1 MHKKNIRLFYPLLIG
16 IYPAVG
22 LVSVNIRQIDLFSG
36 IRAVLVSILFSFAA
50 YALFCWRIKD
60 EFKAALLSAWFM
72 LFFFAYGHVYG
83 LIEGIKILGMIVGR
97 HRFLLPLW
105 LIFFGTVSWWIYT
118 RVRISDSFSRVLNMI
133 SIILLVIPVIQI
145 GMVERQK
152 NSPVPTETLPL
163 VTDQGASSA
172 STTQLPDVYY
182 IILDSYG
189 RQDELSQYYHL
200 DISEFINQ
208 LKTTGFYIVRCS
220 QSNYGVT
227 DFSLASALNM
237 NYIEEFGP
245 PPANSRSQ
253 WTPLGEPI
261 RHSLVRQIFEGM
273 GYKTVAFDSG
283 VWWSELQ
290 DADYYI
296 HGSSRG
302 INVPV
307 NFWQPNGFEILFMRT
322 TALRVVL
329 EVSNP
334 WLGTF
339 FVDSLRGHAQDI
351 EFILKE
357 LGNVPLIP
365 GPKFVFAHAPYVF
378 SPDGKFAF
386 TEAANPGY
394 PNEIKYLNTQ
404 IAPLVKK
411 IIADSSI
418 PPIIILQ
425 SDHSLDTEV
434 RLENFNAIYFPN
446 SGQNALYPTLTPVNI
461 FRLVLNTY
469 FGQSY
474 PLLPDI
480 SYFSAY
486 GNYYNFSEVTYPCAP

>member
-1 MHKKNIRLFYPLLIG
+1 
-16 IYPAVG
+16 
-22 LVSVNIRQIDLFSG
+22 
-36 IRAVLVSILFSFAA
+36 
-50 YALFCWRIKD
+50 
-60 EFKAALLSAWFM
+60 
-72 LFFFAYGHVYG
+72 VYG
-83 LIEGIKILGMIVGR
+83 SIEGLKILGVIVGR
-97 HRFLLPLW
+97 HRILLPLW
-105 LIFFGTVSWWIYT
+105 LVLFGVGAWWIYAQ
-118 RVRISDSFSRVLNMI
+118 VRISDSFSRVLNMV

-145 GMVERQK
+145 GMVETQK
-152 NSPVPTETLPL
+152 KSPVPNDNLPVLTGPET
-163 VTDQGASSA
+163 SSS

-189 RQDELSQYYHL
+189 RQDELSQYYQL
-200 DISEFINQ
+200 DISEFVNR
-208 LKTTGFYIVRCS
+208 LKAAGFYIVRCS

-237 NYIEEFGP
+237 NYIEEFAP
-245 PPANSRSQ
+245 PPAQSQ
-253 WTPLGEPI
+253 SKWVPLGEPI
-261 RHSLVRQIFEGM
+261 RHSLVRKIFEGM

-302 INVPV
+302 IDVPV

-322 TALRVVL
+322 TALRVIL
-329 EVSNP
+329 EASNP

-357 LGNVPLIP
+357 LGDVPLIP
-365 GPKFVFAHAPYVF
+365 GPKFVFVHLMAPHAPYVF
-378 SPDGKFAF
+378 SPDGKFVF

-404 IAPLVKK
+404 IAPLVEK
-411 IIADSSI
+411 IIEESSI

-434 RLENFNAIYFPN
+434 RLENFNAIYFPDN
-446 SGQNALYPTLTPVNI
+446 GGKVLYPTLTPVNI

-469 FGQSY
+469 FGQNF

-486 GNYYNFSEVTYPCAP
+486 GNYYNFNEVKYPCTP